1 MPNLKDQLKSHE
13 ARAKRAR
20 SNIEKFR
27 RLVEHNK
34 LVLKLEQQRAA
45 RVKKQITGRGQ
56 GERARAVRWALD
68 AVGVVEKPAFS
79 NSGPRIS
86 QWQQMSGYSSGVPW
100 CQVFCNTSA
109 WFGMK
114 GRVNLDCANISGYT
128 VSVVDRAKRH
138 SPMGGV
144 PGWKTCKLSECKP
157 GDWVYFNF
165 SPGGDPVEH
174 VGMFLSYDAKAGT
187 VKCVEGNTSRGN
199 GGSQDNGGGVFVR
212 VRPTSVVA
220 ACVSVPFRS

>member
-13 ARAKRAR
+13 DRAKRAR

-34 LVLKLEQQRAA
+34 LVLKVEQQRAA
-45 RVKKQITGRGQ
+45 RVKKKMTTY

-68 AVGVVEKPAFS
+68 TVGVVENPPFS

-86 QWQQMSGYSSGVPW
+86 KWQRMSGYSGPVPW

-114 GRVNLDCANISGYT
+114 PNRELKCADISGYT
-128 VSVVDRAKRH
+128 VSVVDRARRH
-138 SPMGGV
+138 APMGGV
-144 PGWKTCKLSECKP
+144 DGWKTCKLSECKP

-174 VGMFLSYDAKAGT
+174 VGIFLSYDPKAGT
-187 VKCVEGNTSRGN
+187 VKCVEGNTSRSN
-199 GGSQDNGGGVFVR
+199 SGSQDNGGGVFIR
-212 VRPTSVVA
+212 VRPVGVVA
-220 ACVSVPFRS
+220 ACVKVPFRS